1 MDRVTIYTDG
11 ACSYNPGPGGWGC
24 VLIYGSH
31 RKEASGSAENTSIIV
46 EAAEELIRKHHP
58 KLMYVIPTF
67 QNPTGRTMPYE
78 VRKACLR
85 IAEKY
90 GLKGVH
96 LNSRNPQPPENFSGT
111 VSKSLHSA
119 SEVIQ
124 EKDNFDYVSLSPIF
138 DSVSKK
144 GYNSKFTLE
153 ELKNLKNQ
161 GVIDEKVYALGGVTR
176 ETLPLVKNLGFGGA
190 MILGAAWRE
199 QSFENLVR
207 NT

>member
-1 MDRVTIYTDG
+1 MKIIIITLPEFFSWEAFFINKFFSEGLETLHLRKPG
-11 ACSYNPGPGGWGC
+11 AQLSDYETLIKQIEPQFYNRI
-24 VLIYGSH
+24 VLHDCFS
-31 RKEASGSAENTSIIV
+31 
-46 EAAEELIRKHHP
+46 L
-58 KLMYVIPTF
+58 
-67 QNPTGRTMPYE
+67 
-78 VRKACLR
+78 
-85 IAEKY
+85 AEKY

-111 VSKSLHSA
+111 VSKSLHSIE
-119 SEVIQ
+119 EVIR

-176 ETLPLVKNLGFGGA
+176 ESLPLVKNLGFGGA